1 MKFKALNIV
10 DLPESL
16 QIEVLRVRNQEDIRK
31 SMYYEHVIKES
42 EHLDWISSLRSNHKN
57 LVLSIINGQGSAI
70 GSVSAISID
79 KIHLKTD
86 WDYYLSS
93 EYRNSGL
100 SACIEYRFIDFAFKT
115 LGLKKINCEVIE
127 TNDKVVSLHKKF
139 GFKEEGFRRSNI
151 IKNNQRIG
159 VHYLGLTES
168 EWIESKQELE
178 LKYSK
183 IFSKFMIDFPSL
195 EEIQKPTDKMILDFE
210 TDLSVMSRNRL
221 LLEIEEMKKMDSP
234 S

>member
-1 MKFKALNIV
+1 MKFKAVNILN
-10 DLPESL
+10 LPESI
-16 QIEVLRVRNQEDIRK
+16 QIQLLRVRNQEDIRK
-31 SMYYEHVIKES
+31 SMYYEHIIEES
-42 EHLDWISSLRSNHKN
+42 EHLNWISTLKSNQKN
-57 LVLSIINGQGSAI
+57 LVLSIINDRGTSI

-79 KIHLKTD
+79 KIHLKAD

-100 SACIEYRFIDFAFKT
+100 SACIEYKFIDFAFKT
-115 LGLKKINCEVIE
+115 LGLKKLNCEVIE
-127 TNDKVVSLHKKF
+127 TNDKVVSLHRKF

-151 IKNNQRIG
+151 IKDNERIG
-159 VHYLGLTES
+159 VYYLGLTES

-183 IFSKFMIDFPSL
+183 VFSKFEIDFPSL
-195 EEIQKPTDKMILDFE
+195 DEIQEPTERMILDFE

-221 LLEIEEMKKMDSP
+221 LEEIEEMKRMESP